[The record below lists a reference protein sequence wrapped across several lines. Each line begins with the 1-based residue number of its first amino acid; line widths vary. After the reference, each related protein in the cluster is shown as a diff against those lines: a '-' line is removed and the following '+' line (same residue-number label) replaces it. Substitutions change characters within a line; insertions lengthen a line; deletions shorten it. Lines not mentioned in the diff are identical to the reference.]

1 MRHRGRDRGREDR
14 MKLEP
19 ERGAN
24 RLEGAVTGRQFD
36 AADE

>member
-1 MRHRGRDRGREDR
+1 